1 MFLTTVLAVWKS
13 ETIAAACG
21 FDSAIDTREQAV
33 DFIADLPLGD
43 LFFIA
48 QSEKDWLDGD
58 PDQDRFQCYNKEFSS
73 KVLAVLEAKGIP
85 TIPDE
90 DAEAKLKEIKNLLT
104 LGDAYVQAW
113 EGLLEDAEGLKEILD
128 TIYEQDQLKVLASE
142 LVTRLGGVPN
152 VLALSMSIGDLLN
165 DAPPIINAINTGA
178 LLKHAGVFKGF
189 TDREKELL
197 VASNFLDVTLRDE
210 GDNMLASAG
219 AEVYEAEL
227 ALC

>member
-58 PDQDRFQCYNKEFSS
+58 QDRPQCYKEFSA

-90 DAEAKLKEIKNLLT
+90 DTEAKLKEIKNLLT
-104 LGDAYVQAW
+104 LGDAYVPAW
-113 EGLLEDAEGLKEILD
+113 ESRLEDAEGLKEILD
-128 TIYEQDQLKVLASE
+128 TVYEQDQLKVLASE

-219 AEVYEAEL
+219 AKVYESEL